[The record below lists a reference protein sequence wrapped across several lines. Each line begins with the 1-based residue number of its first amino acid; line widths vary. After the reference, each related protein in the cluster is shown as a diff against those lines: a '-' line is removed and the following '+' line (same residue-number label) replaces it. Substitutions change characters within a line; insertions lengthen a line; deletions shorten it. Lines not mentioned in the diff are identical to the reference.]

1 MLEINP
7 RLLGFD
13 SNFLRD
19 NYYKAAY
26 FARKFSDAS
35 FIISPP
41 KRHESRLKH
50 GVAPSLAPTL
60 TICPDGMSFK
70 KQDSQ

>member
-1 MLEINP
+1 MVEINP
-7 RLLGFD
+7 RLLGVN

-26 FARKFSDAS
+26 FARKFSNAS

-41 KRHESRLKH
+41 KRRKSGLKY
-50 GVAPSLAPTL
+50 GVEPAAR
-60 TICPDGMSFK
+60 PDFCDLPGRHVI
-70 KQDSQ
+70 